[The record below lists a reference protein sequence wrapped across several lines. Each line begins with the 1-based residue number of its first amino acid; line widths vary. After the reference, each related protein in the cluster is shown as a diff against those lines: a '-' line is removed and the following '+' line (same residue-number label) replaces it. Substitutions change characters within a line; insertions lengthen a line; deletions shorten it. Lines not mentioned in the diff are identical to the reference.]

1 MAENLLNN
9 SSNQRYLSL
18 DVLRGLT
25 VALMIVVNSPGNWGA
40 IYAPFKHAEWHG
52 FTITDLVFPT
62 FLFVVGNALSFGIKK
77 LKDAGD
83 AVFLKKIIKRTAVIF
98 IIGLFLNY
106 FPFIQYQEGEYVLK
120 DPSNLRIWGV
130 LQRIAV
136 CYFFGSL
143 IAYYLNTLGSIIIS
157 AVLLLGYWAIL
168 FYGGASGDPYSLNG
182 NLAGQVDLL
191 LLETKNI
198 YKGFGIPFDPEGL
211 LSTIPSIVN
220 VVLGF
225 LAGNFIRKSG
235 NKMSTVIK
243 LTTVGVIMLIV
254 AQIWNPV
261 FPINKPIWTSSF
273 VLYTVG
279 WDLILISALMF
290 IIEIFSIKK
299 WAYFFEVFGKNPLFI
314 FVLSGMLIKVI
325 YLIRIGGTPLGSII
339 YNNLFT
345 SWLAD
350 KNASLLFAIVYMLI
364 LWLIG
369 YIMDKKKIYVKV

>member
-1 MAENLLNN
+1 MTKNLLNN
-9 SSNQRYLSL
+9 LSNQRYLSL

-62 FLFVVGNALSFGIKK
+62 FLFVVGNALSFGIQK
-77 LKDAGD
+77 LKDAGN
-83 AVFLKKIIKRTAVIF
+83 AVFWKKIIKRTVVIF
-98 IIGLFLNY
+98 VIGLFLNY
-106 FPFIQYQEGEYVLK
+106 FPFIQFQNGEYVLK
-120 DPSNLRIWGV
+120 DLSNLRIWGV

-143 IAYYLNTLGSIIIS
+143 IAYYFNTLGSIIIS
-157 AVLLLGYWAIL
+157 TVLLLGYWAIL
-168 FYGGASGDPYSLNG
+168 FYGGVTGDPYSLNG
-182 NLAGQVDLL
+182 NVVTQVDLL
-191 LLETKNI
+191 LLDAKNL

-211 LSTIPSIVN
+211 LSTIPAIVN

-235 NKMSTVIK
+235 NKMSTVLR

-254 AQIWNPV
+254 AQLWNPI
-261 FPINKPIWTSSF
+261 FPINKPIWTSTF

-279 WDLILISALMF
+279 WDLILISALML

-325 YLIRIGGTPLGSII
+325 YLIRIGDAPLGSII
-339 YNNLFT
+339 YSNLFT